1 MMGMPIDTNSEVWQS
16 TDRAGS
22 TRTEIL
28 EFFKDNPDKAYTV
41 NEISQEILGVDVF
54 EVPDVDGEIGE
65 ILGEVTVQ
73 QANKS
78 MYEAF
83 VKSHLSAL
91 VYTGEIYGKPIP
103 NEALDN
109 DVSDGKTS
117 VYSYSSSASP

>member
-1 MMGMPIDTNSEVWQS
+1 MMGMPLDTTSEVWQS
-16 TDRAGS
+16 TERAGS

-28 EFFKDNPDKAYTV
+28 EFFEDNPDKAYTV

-54 EVPDVDGEIGE
+54 EIPEIDGEIGE
-65 ILGEVTVQ
+65 VLGEVAVQ
-73 QANKS
+73 QSNKS

-83 VKSHLSAL
+83 IKSHLSAL
-91 VYTGEIYGKPIP
+91 VYAGEIHGKPIP

-117 VYSYSSSASP
+117 VYSYSSSTNS

>member
-1 MMGMPIDTNSEVWQS
+1 MPIDTNSEVWQS

-91 VYTGEIYGKPIP
+91 VYAGEIIGKPIP

-117 VYSYSSSASP
+117 VYSYSPSTSP

>member
-1 MMGMPIDTNSEVWQS
+1 MGMPIDTNSEVWQS
-16 TDRAGS
+16 TERAGS

-54 EVPDVDGEIGE
+54 EVPEIDGEIGE
-65 ILGEVTVQ
+65 ILGEITVQ

-83 VKSHLSAL
+83 IKSHLSAL
-91 VYTGEIYGKPIP
+91 VYTGDIHGKPIP

-109 DVSDGKTS
+109 NVSDGKTS
-117 VYSYSSSASP
+117 VYSYSSSNSP

>member
-1 MMGMPIDTNSEVWQS
+1 MPIETDSDVWQS
-16 TDRAGS
+16 TERAGS

-28 EFFKDNPDKAYTV
+28 KFFKDNPDKAYTI

-54 EVPDVDGEIGE
+54 EVPDIDGEIGK
-65 ILGEVTVQ
+65 ILGEVTVKE
-73 QANKS
+73 ANKS

-91 VYTGEIYGKPIP
+91 VYAGEIHAKPIP

-109 DVSDGKTS
+109 DVSEGKSS
-117 VYSYSSSASP
+117 VYTYSG